1 MERVVVRRC
10 NNTSFSGHTQ
20 CLLHCSHQVVRGTS
34 ELLRGTVYQA
44 ARPRSRA
51 AYRERCPT
59 VTHSWVAPSLNYTDT
74 TEPLPHA
81 LNCRRQVVCDR
92 VQLYTAKEQS
102 FTWVVQGKPARNS
115 TQQTTRVDIFFH
127 RRIISNSSTTAVTIH
142 STQTNYANKQTFT
155 ARCCAECSYAIVSR
169 PSVCQCTWHWC
180 TLIIVLNFLIN
191 AITWQEIS

>member
-1 MERVVVRRC
+1 MHNEDVSMHNNVVWMKWRNDTYNWQSV
-10 NNTSFSGHTQ
+10 NTVMR
-20 CLLHCSHQVVRGTS
+20 QVKFES
-34 ELLRGTVYQA
+34 N
-44 ARPRSRA
+44 ARHNI
-51 AYRERCPT
+51 PT
-59 VTHSWVAPSLNYTDT
+59 VTHSWVAPSLNYTVT